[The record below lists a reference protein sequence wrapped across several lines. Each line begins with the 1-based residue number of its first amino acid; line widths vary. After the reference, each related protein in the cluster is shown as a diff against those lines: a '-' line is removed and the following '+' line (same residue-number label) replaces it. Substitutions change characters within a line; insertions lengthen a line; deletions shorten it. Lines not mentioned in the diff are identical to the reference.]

1 MEVIQQVVR
10 GEGMDHNVEEEV
22 IHNNQD
28 NPPATILTD
37 DNFFSTFINPSNK
50 IMSNIDLYL

>member
-1 MEVIQQVVR
+1 MEVIQQVQVQ
-10 GEGMDHNVEEEV
+10 EGMDHNVEQEV

-28 NPPATILTD
+28 NPPATTLTD

-50 IMSNIDLYL
+50 ILTYL